1 MYIQINKKMS
11 FYLFLK
17 QSSPPKGGIHK
28 HSIIDM
34 LLISGYVTH
43 FWICHSFLDN
53 RYIGIYAHKWVHP
66 GDTPSVRG
74 CTVRGGVQGMA
85 GVSGQCPGYILAVPT
100 T

>member
-1 MYIQINKKMS
+1 MS
-11 FYLFLK
+11 FYLFLT
-17 QSSPPKGGIHK
+17 QSSPPKGEIHK

-66 GDTPSVRG
+66 GDTPSVQW
-74 CTVRGGVQGMA
+74 CTVRGGVQG
-85 GVSGQCPGYILAVPT
+85 
-100 T
+100 